1 MFSTSIVD
9 YIDTDF
15 GLTTDAESGHE
26 HESESNIDSHDDDDD
41 DNDDDDDDHIK
52 EVIQV
57 HENVAEN
64 HRGGGIPTKPTAQ
77 DELSLSSSSS
87 SINSSEDE
95 RPVRIIN
102 REAILKSLSMR
113 RNSVDID
120 TNENLQENNL
130 TYANSALENASRLK
144 QEYFAHKPQKR
155 HGMTFSIASDM
166 QVEVSEIS
174 SPPLTIDENMSYRD
188 DASTFDGEM
197 DRNTSWDGLD
207 SWAGS
212 SRLSEV
218 SDNDTRLSRANEAGS
233 SRSRRPGTAPLSE
246 KHSIHPSSSAGEFSD
261 NGESQTT
268 NSLPDQNA
276 TLESNEVV
284 ENNVDIEPVQRV
296 EGEGETSTNPAAIDS
311 NDPPPPED
319 RSLMQDAAGD
329 RVHQTTISPKSV
341 LQPTLSVASF
351 EPDADDEAQ
360 LSGAHSVPQNPT
372 SLVQFT
378 FATSSS
384 GDAQAS
390 QVGEFNESFKAIL
403 LSTPRERTLILCV

>member
-1 MFSTSIVD
+1 M
-9 YIDTDF
+9 IDTDF
-15 GLTTDAESGHE
+15 GLTTDAESGQE
-26 HESESNIDSHDDDDD
+26 HESESNIDSPDDDDDD
-41 DNDDDDDDHIK
+41 DNDDDQIK

-57 HENVAEN
+57 HENVTEN
-64 HRGGGIPTKPTAQ
+64 HCGGGVTTKPNAQ
-77 DELSLSSSSS
+77 DELNLSSSSS
-87 SINSSEDE
+87 SIGSSEDE

-218 SDNDTRLSRANEAGS
+218 SDNDTRLSRANEVGS
-233 SRSRRPGTAPLSE
+233 SRSRRPSAAPMSE

-268 NSLPDQNA
+268 NSVPDQNA

-284 ENNVDIEPVQRV
+284 ENIMNVEPVQRV
-296 EGEGETSTNPAAIDS
+296 EGEGETSTNLAAIDS
-311 NDPPPPED
+311 NDPRPPHPPPEE
-319 RSLMQDAAGD
+319 RSLMQDGAGD

-372 SLVQFT
+372 PLVQFT
-378 FATSSS
+378 VATSSS
-384 GDAQAS
+384 GDTQAS
-390 QVGEFNESFKAIL
+390 QVGEINESFKVGL
-403 LSTPRERTLILCV
+403 VSTSRERHTDSLCTAGSF